1 MEGDDIA
8 EAVTG
13 VAILYFSLYI
23 KAGKSDGKDER
34 LDVQ

>member
-1 MEGDDIA
+1 MEGEDIA

-23 KAGKSDGKDER
+23 KAGKSDREKTRDWT
-34 LDVQ
+34 